1 MAKIAAIA
9 IRHWKPLILWNILV
23 LGVTVA
29 TAMFLPRVWTATT
42 QFTVNGASGNLD
54 ANLGILGSLKN
65 GTSDISAT
73 GGNSQ
78 LNMQQ
83 SILNSDT
90 LMERVLA
97 KDPEK
102 AQFKRLA
109 DYKKLFEVSFAETS
123 SILSIS
129 INGSSPEL
137 AKVRANNLTN
147 LFQQRLNELRQT
159 NRSSKRQLNKKEL
172 ADAKNNL
179 ILAQQALARFKQST
193 GLVDA
198 EEQTKAIVS
207 TIDSLTKAQ
216 LQAQSQAEYS
226 QNRVATLSNR
236 LRMSPNQAISS
247 LSLGENK
254 DYQFLKAKLSEV
266 EADLVRQSTKYTDDH
281 PVVKQLL
288 QQKQALLSQIQSQVN
303 QTAAGSSI
311 DTTLNSQGE
320 GRASLV
326 EQLILAETEAKGQQR
341 LAEQIQSQL
350 NQLKANLNSIPGQ
363 QERLAELQRSVDV
376 AEGVYKGLVAQVQ
389 QTNIDVFDVYP
400 NVEILDAARVDS
412 KPVSPKLSLIVL
424 NALLAG
430 IIGSIALLLLLERR
444 NPLLSPQDLQY
455 MKFPIVVSIPRI
467 KDTEL
472 KSKLDD
478 RKVNFFQR
486 LASTISLQPL
496 NNRHL
501 LITSAMEGE
510 GKTTVTLGLARA
522 LVDLGFRV
530 LMVDGDFFQA
540 ELTHKLGYTKELNST
555 LTPISI
561 ERNLH
566 LLPAI
571 PQRGKI
577 LEMISGGR
585 FQQALA
591 DAKSHD
597 EYDYVLVDTAPVS
610 STTATAL
617 MTAQIP
623 NVLFVVRPSISH
635 SSLVRDSLE
644 QLIQHQA
651 SILALVV
658 NDVETT
664 AKPYTHRLHDVVINE

>member
-9 IRHWKPLILWNILV
+9 IRHWKPLILWNILI
-23 LGVTVA
+23 LGATVA
-29 TAMFLPRVWTATT
+29 TAMFLPRVWKATT

-65 GTSDISAT
+65 GTSQISAT

-102 AQFKRLA
+102 AEFKRLV
-109 DYKKLFEVSFAETS
+109 DYKKQFEVTPDETS
-123 SILSIS
+123 NILSIS
-129 INGSSPEL
+129 INASSPEL
-137 AKVRANNLTN
+137 AELRANNLTN
-147 LFQQRLNELRQT
+147 LFQQRLSELRQT
-159 NRSSKRQLNKKEL
+159 NRSSKRKLSTKEL
-172 ADAKNNL
+172 EGAKNNL

-198 EEQTKAIVS
+198 QEQTKAIVS

-254 DYQFLKAKLSEV
+254 DYQFMRGKLSEV

-281 PVVKQLL
+281 PVVKELL
-288 QQKQALLSQIQSQVN
+288 QQKQALLSQIQSQVKE
-303 QTAAGSSI
+303 TAAGSSI

-350 NQLKANLNSIPGQ
+350 NQLKANLNSIPAQ
-363 QERLAELQRSVDV
+363 QERLGELQRSVDV

-412 KPVSPKLSLIVL
+412 KPVSPNLSLMVL
-424 NALLAG
+424 NALLG
-430 IIGSIALLLLLERR
+430 VIIGSIALVLLLERR

-455 MKFPIVVSIPRI
+455 MKFPIVVSIPRL
-467 KDTEL
+467 KNTEL

-486 LASTISLQPL
+486 LASAVSLQPL

-510 GKTTVTLGLARA
+510 GKTTVTLGLAR
-522 LVDLGFRV
+522 GISRFRFS
-530 LMVDGDFFQA
+530 GINGGWRFF
-540 ELTHKLGYTKELNST
+540 
-555 LTPISI
+555 P
-561 ERNLH
+561 
-566 LLPAI
+566 
-571 PQRGKI
+571 
-577 LEMISGGR
+577 GR
-585 FQQALA
+585 TY
-591 DAKSHD
+591 S
-597 EYDYVLVDTAPVS
+597 
-610 STTATAL
+610 
-617 MTAQIP
+617 QI
-623 NVLFVVRPSISH
+623 
-635 SSLVRDSLE
+635 
-644 QLIQHQA
+644 
-651 SILALVV
+651 
-658 NDVETT
+658 
-664 AKPYTHRLHDVVINE
+664 RLH

>member
-1 MAKIAAIA
+1 MVEIAAIF
-9 IRHWKPLILWNILV
+9 IRHWKPLILWNILI
-23 LGVTVA
+23 LGA
-29 TAMFLPRVWTATT
+29 TAATATFSPRVWKATT
-42 QFTVNGASGNLD
+42 QFTVNGANGNLD

-65 GTSDISAT
+65 GTSDIYAT

-102 AQFKRLA
+102 AQVQRLA
-109 DYKKLFEVSFAETS
+109 DYKKLFKVSFAETS

-137 AKVRANNLTN
+137 AKVRANNLTT

-159 NRSSKRQLNKKEL
+159 NRSSKRQLSTKEL
-172 ADAKNNL
+172 EGAKKNL

-193 GLVDA
+193 GLVDS

-226 QNRVATLSNR
+226 KNRVATLSNR
-236 LRMSPNQAISS
+236 LRMSPNKAISS

-254 DYQFLKAKLSEV
+254 DYQFIRGKLSEV
-266 EADLVRQSTKYTDDH
+266 EADLVQKRTKYTDDH
-281 PVVKQLL
+281 PVVKELL
-288 QQKQALLSQIQSQVN
+288 QQKQALLSQMQSQVN

-320 GRASLV
+320 GRASLI
-326 EQLILAETEAKGQQR
+326 EQLILAETEANGQQR

-350 NQLKANLNSIPGQ
+350 NQLKANLNSIPAQ
-363 QERLAELQRSVDV
+363 QERLAEFQRSFEI

-389 QTNIDVFDVYP
+389 QTNIDIFDVYP

-412 KPVSPKLSLIVL
+412 KPVSPKLSLMVL

-430 IIGSIALLLLLERR
+430 IIGSIALVLLLEKR
-444 NPLLSPQDLQY
+444 NPLLSPQDLEY
-455 MKFPIVVSIPRI
+455 MKFPIVVSIPRL
-467 KDTEL
+467 KNTEL
-472 KSKLDD
+472 KSQLDD

-486 LASTISLQPL
+486 LASAVSLQPL

-540 ELTHKLGYTKELNST
+540 ELTHKLGYTKQLNST

-561 ERNLH
+561 ERNLD

-571 PQRGKI
+571 PQHGKI

-585 FQQALA
+585 FQQALT
-591 DAKSHD
+591 DAESHG

-617 MTAQIP
+617 MTVQIP

-635 SSLVRDSLE
+635 SSLVHDSLE

-664 AKPYTHRLHDVVINE
+664 ARPYTHRLHDALI

>member
-29 TAMFLPRVWTATT
+29 TAMFLPRVWKATT

-65 GTSDISAT
+65 GTSNISAT

-102 AQFKRLA
+102 AEFKRLV
-109 DYKKLFEVSFAETS
+109 DYKKQFEVTPDETS
-123 SILSIS
+123 NILSIS
-129 INGSSPEL
+129 INASSPEL
-137 AKVRANNLTN
+137 AKVRADNLTK
-147 LFQQRLNELRQT
+147 LFHQRLNELRQT
-159 NRSSKRQLNKKEL
+159 NRSSKRQLSKKEL
-172 ADAKNNL
+172 DGAKKNL

-198 EEQTKAIVS
+198 QEQTKAIVS

-254 DYQFLKAKLSEV
+254 DYQFIRAKLSEV
-266 EADLVRQSTKYTDDH
+266 EADLVRQSTKYTNDH
-281 PVVKQLL
+281 PVVKELL
-288 QQKQALLSQIQSQVN
+288 QQKQALLSQIQSQVS

-341 LAEQIQSQL
+341 LAQQIQSQV
-350 NQLKANLNSIPGQ
+350 NQLKANLNSIPAQ
-363 QERLAELQRSVDV
+363 QERLGELQRSVDV

-412 KPVSPKLSLIVL
+412 KPVSPNLSLMVL

-444 NPLLSPQDLQY
+444 NPLLSPQDLEY

-467 KDTEL
+467 KNTEL

-486 LASTISLQPL
+486 LASAVSLQPL
-496 NNRHL
+496 NNRYL

-540 ELTHKLGYTKELNST
+540 ELTHKLGYTKQLNNT

-561 ERNLH
+561 ERNLD

-571 PQRGKI
+571 PQHGKI

-591 DAKSHD
+591 DAKSHG

-623 NVLFVVRPSISH
+623 NVLFVVRPGMSH

-664 AKPYTHRLHDVVINE
+664 VKPYTHRLHDVVINE

>member
-1 MAKIAAIA
+1 MTKIAAIA
-9 IRHWKPLILWNILV
+9 IRHWKPLIFWNILV
-23 LGVTVA
+23 LGASAA
-29 TAMFLPRVWTATT
+29 TAMFLPRVWMATT
-42 QFTVNGASGNLD
+42 QFTINGTNGNLD

-65 GTSDISAT
+65 GTSDISAA
-73 GGNSQ
+73 GNSQ

-109 DYKKLFEVSFAETS
+109 IYKKLFKVTPDETS
-123 SILSIS
+123 SILAIK

-137 AKVRANNLTN
+137 AKLRADNLTN
-147 LFQQRLNELRQT
+147 LFQQRLNELRQA
-159 NRSSKRQLNKKEL
+159 NRSSKRQLSTNEL
-172 ADAKNNL
+172 EGAKNNL
-179 ILAQQALARFKQST
+179 ILTQQALARFKQST

-198 EEQTKAIVS
+198 QEQTKAIVS

-226 QNRVATLSNR
+226 QNRVATLSTR

-254 DYQFLKAKLSEV
+254 DYQFIRGKLSEV
-266 EADLVRQSTKYTDDH
+266 EADLVRQRTKYTDDH
-281 PVVKQLL
+281 PIVKQLS
-288 QQKQALLSQIQSQVN
+288 QQKRALLSQIQSQVN
-303 QTAAGSSI
+303 QTAGGTSI

-341 LAEQIQSQL
+341 LAQQIQSQL
-350 NQLKANLNSIPGQ
+350 NKLKADLNSIPTQ
-363 QERLAELQRSVDV
+363 QERLAELQRNFEV

-400 NVEILDAARVDS
+400 NVEILDLARVDS
-412 KPVSPKLSLIVL
+412 KPVSPNLSLIVL

-430 IIGSIALLLLLERR
+430 IIGSIALVLLLERR
-444 NPLLSPQDLQY
+444 NPLLSPQDLQD
-455 MKFPIVVSIPRI
+455 MKFPIVVSIPRL
-467 KDTEL
+467 KDSEL
-472 KSKLDD
+472 KWELDD
-478 RKVNFFQR
+478 DRQVNFQR
-486 LASTISLQPL
+486 LASAVSLQPL
-496 NNRHL
+496 NNRRL

-530 LMVDGDFFQA
+530 LLVDGDFLQA
-540 ELTHKLGYTKELNST
+540 ELSHKLGYTKDMKSAPA
-555 LTPISI
+555 PISI
-561 ERNLH
+561 EPNLNF
-566 LLPAI
+566 LPAI

-577 LEMISGGR
+577 LEMVSRGR
-585 FQQALA
+585 FKQALA
-591 DAKSHD
+591 DAESHS
-597 EYDYVLVDTAPVS
+597 EYDYILVDTAPVS

-623 NVLFVVRPSISH
+623 NVLFVVRPGMSH

-644 QLIQHQA
+644 QLMQHQA
-651 SILALVV
+651 QILALVV

-664 AKPYTHRLHDVVINE
+664 AKPYTHRLHDVLINE

>member
-9 IRHWKPLILWNILV
+9 IRHWKPLIFWNILI
-23 LGVTVA
+23 LGITAASA
-29 TAMFLPRVWTATT
+29 TFLPRVWTATT
-42 QFTVNGASGNLD
+42 QLTISGTSGNLD

-65 GTSDISAT
+65 GTSDISGT
-73 GGNSQ
+73 GNSQ

-90 LMERVLA
+90 LMERVLV

-102 AQFKRLA
+102 AEFKRLA
-109 DYKKLFEVSFAETS
+109 IYKKLFKVSFTETS

-129 INGSSPEL
+129 IDGSSPEL
-137 AKVRANNLTN
+137 AKLRANNLTT

-159 NRSSKRQLNKKEL
+159 NRSSKRQLSIKEL
-172 ADAKNNL
+172 EGAKNNL
-179 ILAQQALARFKQST
+179 ILAQKALARFKQSS

-216 LQAQSQAEYS
+216 LQADSQAGYS
-226 QNRVATLSNR
+226 QNRVVTLSTR
-236 LRMSPNQAISS
+236 LRMSPNQAIRS

-254 DYQFLKAKLSEV
+254 DYQFIRSKLSEV
-266 EADLVRQSTKYTDDH
+266 EADLVRQRTKYTDDH
-281 PVVKQLL
+281 PVVKELL

-303 QTAAGSSI
+303 QTAGGTSI
-311 DTTLNSQGE
+311 DTTLNSQGQ
-320 GRASLV
+320 GRASLI
-326 EQLILAETEAKGQQR
+326 EQLILAETEASGQQR
-341 LAEQIQSQL
+341 LAQQIQSQL
-350 NQLKANLNSIPGQ
+350 NKLKANLNSIPAQ
-363 QERLAELQRSVDV
+363 QERLAELQRSFEV

-389 QTNIDVFDVYP
+389 QTNIDIFDVYP

-412 KPVSPKLSLIVL
+412 KPVSPNLSLMVL

-430 IIGSIALLLLLERR
+430 IIGSIALVLLLERR
-444 NPLLSPQDLQY
+444 NPLLSPQDLQD
-455 MKFPIVVSIPRI
+455 MKFPIVVSIPRL
-467 KDTEL
+467 KGTEL
-472 KSKLDD
+472 KLELDND
-478 RKVNFFQR
+478 RKVNFQR
-486 LASTISLQPL
+486 LASAVSLQPL

-530 LMVDGDFFQA
+530 LMVDGDFLQA
-540 ELTHKLGYTKELNST
+540 ELTHKLGYTKELNSS
-555 LTPISI
+555 LTRISI
-561 ERNLH
+561 EPNLN

-571 PQRGKI
+571 PQGKI

-585 FQQALA
+585 FQQALV
-591 DAKSHD
+591 DAKSHS

-623 NVLFVVRPSISH
+623 NVLFVVRPGMSH
-635 SSLVRDSLE
+635 SSSVRDSLE
-644 QLIQHQA
+644 QLRQHQA
-651 SILALVV
+651 SILGLVV
-658 NDVETT
+658 NEVETR
-664 AKPYTHRLHDVVINE
+664 AKPYTHRLHDVLINQ

>member
-9 IRHWKPLILWNILV
+9 IRHWKPLIFWNILV
-23 LGVTVA
+23 LGA
-29 TAMFLPRVWTATT
+29 TALTATFLPRVWTATT
-42 QFTVNGASGNLD
+42 QFTINGTNGNLD

-73 GGNSQ
+73 GNSQ

-102 AQFKRLA
+102 AEFKRLSA
-109 DYKKLFEVSFAETS
+109 YKKLFKVSFVETS

-159 NRSSKRQLNKKEL
+159 NRSSKRQLSTKEL
-172 ADAKNNL
+172 EGAKKNL

-198 EEQTKAIVS
+198 QEQTKAIVS
-207 TIDSLTKAQ
+207 TIDGLTKAQ

-226 QNRVATLSNR
+226 QNRVVTLSTR
-236 LRMSPNQAISS
+236 LRMSPNQAIRS

-254 DYQFLKAKLSEV
+254 DYQFIRAKLSEV

-281 PVVKQLL
+281 PIVKQLL
-288 QQKQALLSQIQSQVN
+288 QQKQALLSQIQSQVK
-303 QTAAGSSI
+303 QTAAGTSI

-350 NQLKANLNSIPGQ
+350 NQLKTNLNSIPAQ
-363 QERLAELQRSVDV
+363 QERLGELQRSVDV

-412 KPVSPKLSLIVL
+412 KPVSPNLSLMVL

-444 NPLLSPQDLQY
+444 NPLLSPQDLEY

-467 KDTEL
+467 KNAEL

-486 LASTISLQPL
+486 LASAVSLQPL

-555 LTPISI
+555 LKPISI
-561 ERNLH
+561 ERNLD

-591 DAKSHD
+591 DAKSHG

-664 AKPYTHRLHDVVINE
+664 AKPYTHRLHDVLINE

>member
-9 IRHWKPLILWNILV
+9 IRHWKPLIFWNILI
-23 LGVTVA
+23 LGATAA

-42 QFTVNGASGNLD
+42 QFTISGTNGNLD

-65 GTSDISAT
+65 GTSDISAA
-73 GGNSQ
+73 GNSQ

-97 KDPEK
+97 NDPEK
-102 AQFKRLA
+102 AKFKRLA
-109 DYKKLFEVSFAETS
+109 VYKKLFKVSFAETS

-147 LFQQRLNELRQT
+147 LFQQRLNELRQR
-159 NRSSKRQLNKKEL
+159 NRSSKRQFSKKEL
-172 ADAKNNL
+172 EGAKNNL
-179 ILAQQALARFKQST
+179 ILTQQALARFKQST

-198 EEQTKAIVS
+198 QEQTKAIVS

-216 LQAQSQAEYS
+216 LQAESQAEYS
-226 QNRVATLSNR
+226 QNRVATLSTR
-236 LRMSPNQAISS
+236 LQMSPNQAISS

-254 DYQFLKAKLSEV
+254 DYQFIRAKLSEV
-266 EADLVRQSTKYTDDH
+266 EADLVRQRTKYTDDH

-288 QQKQALLSQIQSQVN
+288 QQKRALLSQIQSQVN
-303 QTAAGSSI
+303 QTAAGTSI

-341 LAEQIQSQL
+341 LAQQIQSQL
-350 NQLKANLNSIPGQ
+350 NNLKANLNSIPAQ
-363 QERLAELQRSVDV
+363 QERLAELQRSFEV

-412 KPVSPKLSLIVL
+412 KPVSPNLSLMVL

-430 IIGSIALLLLLERR
+430 IIGSIALVLLLERR
-444 NPLLSPQDLQY
+444 NPLLSPQDLQD
-455 MKFPIVVSIPRI
+455 MKFPIVVSIPRL
-467 KDTEL
+467 KGTEL
-472 KSKLDD
+472 KSELDD
-478 RKVNFFQR
+478 HRKVNFQR
-486 LASTISLQPL
+486 LASAVSLQPL

-530 LMVDGDFFQA
+530 LLVDGDFLQA

-561 ERNLH
+561 EPNLN

-577 LEMISGGR
+577 LKMVSGGR

-591 DAKSHD
+591 EAKSHG

-623 NVLFVVRPSISH
+623 NVLFVVRPSMSH

-644 QLIQHQA
+644 QLMQHQA
-651 SILALVV
+651 SILGLVV

>member
-1 MAKIAAIA
+1 LKISVINQEIGINFMAKIAAIA

-23 LGVTVA
+23 LGA
-29 TAMFLPRVWTATT
+29 TAATATFLPRIWMATT
-42 QFTVNGASGNLD
+42 QLTINGTNGNLD

-73 GGNSQ
+73 AGNSQ

-109 DYKKLFEVSFAETS
+109 IYKNLFKVSFVESS

-137 AKVRANNLTN
+137 AKVRANNLTT

-159 NRSSKRQLNKKEL
+159 NRSSKRQLSRKEL
-172 ADAKNNL
+172 EGAKNNL

-198 EEQTKAIVS
+198 QEQTKAIVS
-207 TIDSLTKAQ
+207 TIDGLTKAQ
-216 LQAQSQAEYS
+216 LQAESQAEYS
-226 QNRVATLSNR
+226 KNRVATLSTR

-254 DYQFLKAKLSEV
+254 DYQFIRNKLSEV
-266 EADLVRQSTKYTDDH
+266 EADLVRQRTKYTDDH
-281 PVVKQLL
+281 PVVKELL
-288 QQKQALLSQIQSQVN
+288 QQKQALLSQTQSQVN
-303 QTAAGSSI
+303 QTAGGTSI

-320 GRASLV
+320 GRVSLV
-326 EQLILAETEAKGQQR
+326 EQLILAETEANGQQR
-341 LAEQIQSQL
+341 LAQQIQSQL
-350 NQLKANLNSIPGQ
+350 NQLKANLNSIPAQ
-363 QERLAELQRSVDV
+363 QERLAELQRSVEV

-389 QTNIDVFDVYP
+389 QTNIDIFDVYP
-400 NVEILDAARVDS
+400 N
-412 KPVSPKLSLIVL
+412 LSLMVI

-430 IIGSIALLLLLERR
+430 IIGSIALVLLLERR
-444 NPLLSPQDLQY
+444 NPLLSPQDLEY
-455 MKFPIVVSIPRI
+455 MKFPIVVSIPPI
-467 KDTEL
+467 KNTEL

-486 LASTISLQPL
+486 LASAVSLQPL

-510 GKTTVTLGLARA
+510 GKTTVTLGLARG

-561 ERNLH
+561 EPNLN

-577 LEMISGGR
+577 LEMVSGGR

-591 DAKSHD
+591 DAKSHA

-623 NVLFVVRPSISH
+623 NVLFVVRPGMSH

-644 QLIQHQA
+644 QLRQHQA
-651 SILALVV
+651 SILGLVV

-664 AKPYTHRLHDVVINE
+664 AKPYTHRLHDVVIN